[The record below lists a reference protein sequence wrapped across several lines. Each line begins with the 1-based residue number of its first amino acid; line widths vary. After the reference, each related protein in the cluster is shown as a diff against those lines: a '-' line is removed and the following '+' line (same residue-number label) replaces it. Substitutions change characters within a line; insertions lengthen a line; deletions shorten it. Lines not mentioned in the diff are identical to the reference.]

1 MTAKRFAIVATCL
14 WLGLMCL
21 FLVWAVRATPRK
33 QTGGLSV
40 AFAGLTNDAAGGT
53 LAQFKVANT
62 FSRRV
67 AFGIGEV
74 QVRQTNGWPDWM
86 RVVGGAAWIPVRAGS
101 DGLFSVSTRS
111 LEGVTWRVPLM
122 YSVDLSFI
130 EDLRFRI
137 DGLAWS
143 IPRWRPSQPPPVRHG
158 DAYHRSFFVY
168 GPEMMGLSNPPV
180 QRTEASRSAEESNQI
195 SGAAVRSSP
204 AATKRVHK
212 TRAHGRVKY
221 HEQNYRNHH
230 RDHGRNPN

>member
-1 MTAKRFAIVATCL
+1 
-14 WLGLMCL
+14 MCL
-21 FLVWAVRATPRK
+21 FFVWAVRPTPRK

-40 AFAGLTNDAAGGT
+40 TFAGLTNDAAGGT

-62 FSRRV
+62 FSRRL

-74 QVRQTNGWPDWM
+74 QVRYTNGWPDWM
-86 RVVGGAAWIPVRAGS
+86 RVAGGAAWIPVRGGS

-143 IPRWRPSQPPPVRHG
+143 IPRWRPGQPPPVRHG

-180 QRTEASRSAEESNQI
+180 QRTEASRSAEELNQI
-195 SGAAVRSSP
+195 SGAAGAR
-204 AATKRVHK
+204 R
-212 TRAHGRVKY
+212 
-221 HEQNYRNHH
+221 
-230 RDHGRNPN
+230 